1 MMTATIA
8 RSPIELVVQDKPVL
22 FKSTWTKE
30 QFHRFVL
37 EHQDLKIER
46 DKNGVIIIHPPMS
59 FDSGYLEGE
68 AFGILRDWSKTSSL
82 GRAFS
87 PTTSFYLP
95 DGSTHKADG
104 AWFSWEKINQLSLRE
119 RKHIAA
125 IVPDFVIEVRSESD
139 SLTKLKEKMED
150 VWLANGVRLAWLI
163 DPKTEMAWIYRQDGS
178 EEEVDDFNSKLSGED
193 VLPGFEFDLREMR
206 A

>member
-8 RSPIELVVQDKPVL
+8 KSPIELVVQDKPVM
-22 FKSTWTKE
+22 FKSHWTKE

-37 EHQDLKIER
+37 EHQEFKIER
-46 DKNGVIIIHPPMS
+46 DKYGVITIHPPMS
-59 FDSGYLEGE
+59 FDSGFLEGE
-68 AFGILRDWSKTSSL
+68 AFGILRDWSKTNSL

-87 PTTSFYLP
+87 PTTSFDLP
-95 DGSTHKADG
+95 DGSEHKADG
-104 AWFSWEKINQLSLRE
+104 AWISWEKINQLSPRE

-163 DPKTEMAWIYRQDGS
+163 DPKTEMAWIYRQ
-178 EEEVDDFNSKLSGED
+178 
-193 VLPGFEFDLREMR
+193 
-206 A
+206 